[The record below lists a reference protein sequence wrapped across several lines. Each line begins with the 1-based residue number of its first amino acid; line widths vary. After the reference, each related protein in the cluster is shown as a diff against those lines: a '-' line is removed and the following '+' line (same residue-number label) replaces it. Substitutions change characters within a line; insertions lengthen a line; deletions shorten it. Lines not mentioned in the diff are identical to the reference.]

1 MNPVQIHL
9 GLNHFP
15 IALSLTGLFMLII
28 AMMRNND
35 ALTKTAFWLLVVSG
49 IICLPVYF
57 SGEGA
62 EEAVEHLAGV
72 TEQAIEAHE
81 DLAKAAL
88 TACIINA
95 VLSLAGLVLY
105 ARSAKLFKIL
115 VLLTA
120 LIASGTI
127 LQTAHK
133 GGLIRH
139 QELNGATAA
148 VTGSEDHAEKEK
160 KEED

>member
-15 IALSLTGLFMLII
+15 IALSLAGLVMLVIG
-28 AMMRNND
+28 MMRNND
-35 ALTKTAFWLLVVSG
+35 SLTKTAFWLLVVSG
-49 IICLPVYF
+49 ISCLPVYF
-57 SGEGA
+57 SGEGT

-81 DLAKAAL
+81 DLAKVAL
-88 TACIINA
+88 TACLINA
-95 VLSLAGLVLY
+95 ALSLAGLAFY

-115 VLLTA
+115 VLLTT
-120 LIASGTI
+120 LIACATI

-139 QELNGATAA
+139 QELNNPGAVGEENA
-148 VTGSEDHAEKEK
+148 KK
-160 KEED
+160 QNKEED

>member
-15 IALSLTGLFMLII
+15 IALSLTGLVMLII
-28 AMMRNND
+28 AMMKNND
-35 ALTKTAFWLLVVSG
+35 ALTKTAFWLLIVSG
-49 IICLPVYF
+49 ISCLPVYF

-62 EEAVEHLAGV
+62 EETVEHLAGIS
-72 TEQAIEAHE
+72 ESAIEAHE
-81 DLAKAAL
+81 ELAKAAL

-95 VLSLAGLVLY
+95 ALAMAGLFFY
-105 ARSAKLFKIL
+105 NGSARLFKIL
-115 VLLTA
+115 VLLTSLVSSA
-120 LIASGTI
+120 TI

-139 QELNGATAA
+139 EELGGTSAAT
-148 VTGSEDHAEKEK
+148 TGESMNAGEEKEK
-160 KEED
+160 ED